1 MEANMFGNPEEK
13 FLKRSN
19 LQSDWEK
26 RALQQFINREKAL
39 NASSSS
45 SNDEDSFTQDNSK
58 LKKQSISR
66 VEG

>member
-1 MEANMFGNPEEK
+1 MFGNPEEK
-13 FLKRSN
+13 FMKRSK

-45 SNDEDSFTQDNSK
+45 SDDDSFTQDNSN
-58 LKKQSISR
+58 LKKQSIPK